1 MENSDISIIYL
12 DTPLYSA
19 AIQAQLHKLIDV
31 HQAQHCGVRGVRRL
45 LQNVVHALDNVQ
57 DRLEALL
64 LPKNHDTTWHGLAD
78 ARGRQSPLHTG
89 TKCAIAFA
97 ASVRSAVVVRPNA
110 AGLAVDAR
118 DDVFRPVDVARL
130 KAGHG
135 KRARTTWE
143 AVLLATA
150 ERVFGVPFARV
161 ARLLVR
167 ARSLIKERQ
176 RGRHAR
182 LLELGLHRLLC
193 ALDNRLGIH

>member
-19 AIQAQLHKLIDV
+19 AIQAKLHKLINV

-64 LPKNHDTTWHGLAD
+64 LPKNHDTTWLGLAG
-78 ARGRQSPLHTG
+78 ARGRQAPLHAG
-89 TKCAIAFA
+89 TKRAIAFA
-97 ASVRSAVVVRPNA
+97 ASVRIAVVVRPNA
-110 AGLAVDAR
+110 AGFAVDAR

-130 KAGHG
+130 EAGHG
-135 KRARTTWE
+135 KGARTTWE

-150 ERVFGVPFARV
+150 EGVFGVPFARIT
-161 ARLLVR
+161 RLLVR
-167 ARSLIKERQ
+167 ARGLFNQLQ
-176 RGRHAR
+176 RGRDTR
-182 LLELGLHRLLC
+182 LLEFGLHSLLR
-193 ALDNRLGIH
+193 ALGNGCGIH